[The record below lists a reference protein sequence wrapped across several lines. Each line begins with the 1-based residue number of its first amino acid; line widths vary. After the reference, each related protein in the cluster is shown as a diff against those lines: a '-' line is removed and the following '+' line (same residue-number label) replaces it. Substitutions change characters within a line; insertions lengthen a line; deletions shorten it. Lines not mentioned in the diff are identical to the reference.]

1 MFSPCWLR
9 LYARESCLP
18 ASILGAQLGLLLL
31 SCRPLRTIIR
41 VSLQDDAAGSSDSH
55 IPLPYA
61 PFSAELLLAV
71 ARLGHL
77 ERYRQEVAMFHEP
90 GGAADL
96 TRCALLIT
104 NIFQPQLDHRYGAAL
119 VVPLFLLLA
128 LNKSSAQFISRVAS
142 NCHQA
147 QQL

>member
-1 MFSPCWLR
+1 MQRSPDQR
-9 LYARESCLP
+9 LTIYNVS
-18 ASILGAQLGLLLL
+18 LLSLL
-31 SCRPLRTIIR
+31 SCRPLRTSIR
-41 VSLQDDAAGSSDSH
+41 ASLPDDVAGAADSH

-90 GGAADL
+90 GGVADL

-104 NIFQPQLDHRYGAAL
+104 NIFQPQLDHRCG
-119 VVPLFLLLA
+119 VFLA
-128 LNKSSAQFISRVAS
+128 MFCSVQF
-142 NCHQA
+142 
-147 QQL
+147 L

>member
-1 MFSPCWLR
+1 M
-9 LYARESCLP
+9 
-18 ASILGAQLGLLLL
+18 
-31 SCRPLRTIIR
+31 SCRLLRSIIR
-41 VSLQDDAAGSSDSH
+41 ASLPNDAASSADNSH

-104 NIFQPQLDHRYGAAL
+104 NIFQPQLDHRCAAVL
-119 VVPLFLLLA
+119 WCGLCISWLGLKA
-128 LNKSSAQFISRVAS
+128 SAMYV
-142 NCHQA
+142 
-147 QQL
+147 